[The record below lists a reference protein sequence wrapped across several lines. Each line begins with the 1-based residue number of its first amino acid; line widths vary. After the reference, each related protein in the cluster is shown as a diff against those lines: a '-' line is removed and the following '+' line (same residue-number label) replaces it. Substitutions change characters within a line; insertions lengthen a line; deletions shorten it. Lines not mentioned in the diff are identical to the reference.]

1 MQVFLVMSQDQIIKR
16 HKSAFK
22 QYGHHPNALLWSGVK
37 IQYLRFEQLS
47 KVGIQPGD
55 SLLDVGCGFADLYFY
70 LKQQGV
76 PTHYQGID
84 IVEEFIIKANSLYPT
99 AKLSTNNIFSLNPAE
114 NSIDYVVLSG
124 ALNYVFD
131 DAKDNAKQTIE
142 KMFATCRKGIA
153 FNLLD
158 NDDQWSNS
166 RDDLQTYSKQEVV
179 SWVENLTPHYQ
190 LIDNYLDNDFTLL
203 VWKK

>member
-1 MQVFLVMSQDQIIKR
+1 MSQEQIIKR
-16 HKSAFK
+16 HQGAFK
-22 QYGHHPNALLWSGVK
+22 QFGHHPNALLWSGVK
-37 IQYLRFEQLS
+37 IQYLRFEQLA
-47 KVGIQPGD
+47 KIGIQAGD

-84 IVEEFIIKANSLYPT
+84 IVEEFSAKASALYPT
-99 AKLSTNNIFSLNPAE
+99 AKLSTNDIFSLNPAK
-114 NSIDYVVLSG
+114 NSIDYVMLSG
-124 ALNYVFD
+124 ALNYVLN
-131 DAKDNAKQTIE
+131 DAENNAKKTIE

-158 NDDQWSNS
+158 SDDQWSNS
-166 RDDLQTYSKQEVV
+166 RNDLQTYHKQEVV
-179 SWVENLTPHYQ
+179 SWIEKITPNYQ

-203 VWKK
+203 AWKK

>member
-16 HKSAFK
+16 HKIAFK

-37 IQYLRFEQLS
+37 IQYLRFEQLA
-47 KVGIQPGD
+47 KVGIQSGD

-70 LKQQGV
+70 LRQQGV
-76 PTHYQGID
+76 DTQYQGID
-84 IVEEFIIKANSLYPT
+84 IVKDFINKAQSIYPS
-99 AKLSTNNIFSLNPAE
+99 AKLSTNDIFSLDPKPE
-114 NSIDYVVLSG
+114 SVDYVMLSG

-131 DAKDNAKQTIE
+131 DAQAVAKQTVE
-142 KMFATCRKGIA
+142 KMFATCKKGMA

-158 NDDQWSNS
+158 NDDQWSSS
-166 RDDLQTYSKQEVV
+166 RDDLQTYSKQKVV
-179 SWVENLTPHYQ
+179 SWVKDITPYYQ